1 VVEVAPDELD
11 LRLCVS
17 SGQVFRWDETAPD
30 QWLGV
35 DGDGWF
41 HVDATTGALK
51 VETNRD
57 EGAFRSLFRLDESLA
72 HHLDRI
78 RSADPELEPYIVQ
91 LPGLRVM
98 RPSCVVEETFCFLCT
113 PNNNLARILK
123 MTKALASYGE
133 KFPDA
138 DTHRF
143 PTVERIANI
152 DEDDLRAKGFGYRA
166 ATIPSIARQVVER
179 GGKQWLESLKSK
191 QYQEAHEALTQIK
204 GIGPKLADCIC
215 LFALH
220 HTEAVPVDTH
230 LWQAAKRHY
239 FADWE
244 GGSLTAQ
251 RYRKIG
257 DHFRD
262 RFGDLAGWAHQYLFY
277 DNLKNWRTYR
287 KG

>member
-1 VVEVAPDELD
+1 M
-11 LRLCVS
+11 
-17 SGQVFRWDETAPD
+17 FRWEETAPD
-30 QWLGV
+30 RWLGV
-35 DGDGWF
+35 DGDAWF
-41 HVDATTGALK
+41 LVDATSSLPK
-51 VETNRD
+51 VETNSD
-57 EGAFRSLFRLDESLA
+57 LAAFRSLFRLDESLA
-72 HHLDRI
+72 GHLRRI
-78 RSADPELEPYIVQ
+78 RKAGPELEPYIAQ

-98 RPSCVVEETFCFLCT
+98 KPSCVVEETFCFLCT

-123 MTKALASYGE
+123 MTRSLASFGPR
-133 KFPDA
+133 FQGA
-138 DTHRF
+138 TAHRF
-143 PTVERIANI
+143 PDIDTIASI
-152 DEDDLRAKGFGYRA
+152 PEEELRQKGFGYRA
-166 ATIPSIARQVVER
+166 ATIPSIARQMIDR
-179 GGKQWLESLKSK
+179 GGRKWLEGLKARK
-191 QYQEAHEALTQIK
+191 YQEAHDALVEIK

-244 GGSLTAQ
+244 GGSLTTQ
-251 RYRKIG
+251 RYKRIG

-262 RFGDLAGWAHQYLFY
+262 RFGELAGWAHQYLFY

>member
-1 VVEVAPDELD
+1 
-11 LRLCVS
+11 
-17 SGQVFRWDETAPD
+17 
-30 QWLGV
+30 
-35 DGDGWF
+35 
-41 HVDATTGALK
+41 
-51 VETNRD
+51 
-57 EGAFRSLFRLDESLA
+57 
-72 HHLDRI
+72 
-78 RSADPELEPYIVQ
+78 
-91 LPGLRVM
+91 M

-123 MTKALASYGE
+123 MTKALASYGP
-133 KFPDA
+133 KFDNADAQRFPDIE
-138 DTHRF
+138 T
-143 PTVERIANI
+143 IAAI
-152 DEDDLRAKGFGYRA
+152 PEQELRARGFGYRA
-166 ATIPSIARQVVER
+166 ATIPSIARQIVEK
-179 GGKQWLESLKSK
+179 GGEHWLEALRE
-191 QYQEAHEALTQIK
+191 QPYQQAHDALVEIK

-251 RYRKIG
+251 RYRAIG
-257 DHFRD
+257 DHFRA